1 MQGKI
6 LLIWTATLLL
16 STQAKVTEE
25 QKENFYSFMAGLPEG
40 RQFLSDYAQ
49 RLMSKIDSYLLF
61 NLAPTKYE
69 SLGFSIG
76 DWFQC

>member
-40 RQFLSDYAQ
+40 R
-49 RLMSKIDSYLLF
+49 
-61 NLAPTKYE
+61 
-69 SLGFSIG
+69 
-76 DWFQC
+76 